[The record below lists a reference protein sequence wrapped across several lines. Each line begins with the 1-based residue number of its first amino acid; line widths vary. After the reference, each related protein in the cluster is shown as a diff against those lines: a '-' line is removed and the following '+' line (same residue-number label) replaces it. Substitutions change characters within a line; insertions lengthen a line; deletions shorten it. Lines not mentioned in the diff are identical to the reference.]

1 MIQKWSRIRVPVD
14 KQDWHKQLIFTIFCR
29 HALLS
34 PRSFFA
40 ALFFRRALFSPR
52 SYVAVLLCRTLFCRA
67 LFLWRAFVA
76 KPCGMC
82 IHIILRWAYGH
93 NLHVSLKKPVFLLLS
108 VFLNARFIYLF
119 FKFAFGNIYLSA
131 LYTM

>member
-1 MIQKWSRIRVPVD
+1 LAQTAYIYDLLSPRSFVA
-14 KQDWHKQLIFTIFCR
+14 
-29 HALLS
+29 ALFFRRALFS

-40 ALFFRRALFSPR
+40 ALFFRRALMSPC
-52 SYVAVLLCRTLFCRA
+52 SYVARCFVARCF
-67 LFLWRAFVA
+67 FAFVA